1 MLYSPIKVLQGSI
14 ALHLGS
20 SDLFISI
27 IVYLFLI
34 QEALI
39 VTFCIL
45 GVLVICYIK
54 INYMI
59 ATWRDWNIFHA
70 LVYK

>member
-20 SDLFISI
+20 SDSFISI

-39 VTFCIL
+39 VMFCIL

-70 LVYK
+70 LIYK

>member
-20 SDLFISI
+20 SGSFISI

-39 VTFCIL
+39 VMFCIL
-45 GVLVICYIK
+45 GVLVKCYIK